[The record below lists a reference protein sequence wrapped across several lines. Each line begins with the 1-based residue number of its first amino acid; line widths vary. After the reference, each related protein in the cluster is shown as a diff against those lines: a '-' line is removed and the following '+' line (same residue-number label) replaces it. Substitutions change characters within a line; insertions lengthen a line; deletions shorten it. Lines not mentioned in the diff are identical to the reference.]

1 MPNLVRLTS
10 GTLIGRVE
18 ELQAALAALRDLPE
32 GRPGVV
38 VVRGPAGI
46 GKTRF
51 VTTLADRLRVDG
63 VRVMVGACL
72 DLGVGAPP
80 YSALIGAFRSVDP
93 PAVQVLDALTGAV
106 DMRRSRLF
114 ELLRSTTTA
123 LARRRLTVLMV
134 EDLHWSDRIT
144 RDALL
149 YLTTMAREGRWALV
163 VTFRDDEVAARPAVR
178 EFLEVLDHDALVY
191 VTLDALSAQEV
202 AAQIA
207 GIADAPPSPEYARRI
222 HRRSGG
228 IPLLVEEVLAAEATG
243 AAGVPDHLRDL
254 FLTRVGRLGAQ
265 AARAVDVVAVVGD
278 RCGERLVASVL
289 GLDRAKVAAAL
300 DQAVAAD
307 VLIADGRGYWMR
319 HELLREVVYGAVPSA
334 RRRQLHRRIAATLAA
349 APHPDAASLAHH
361 WYQAD
366 EPAESA
372 LANLDAAILAE
383 RVHAPGEVHT
393 YLERVLEH
401 FDALPAERAAAVGGR
416 AGLLARAAEAA
427 YLSAAFERA
436 VALAEEC
443 LEAVE
448 EPSEGAVRWERL
460 ARYRW
465 VSRDGAGAQQA
476 YQRSVAVLHDDTP
489 ARVRA
494 RVLSGY
500 GWYLAMAS
508 RTDDARGWSE
518 RALAAAD
525 TSGDPLERCRALL
538 TWGSARAEE
547 ARGLAALWAA
557 RELAVACDA
566 GDELARAHA
575 ALDLALRR
583 QGRTAER
590 EQVLRDG
597 LGYVAAHGLGKTY
610 APMMMYLLAELLLD
624 VGRWD
629 EADEILEGVAARG
642 VSGVPAMFTHAYRA
656 RLAATRGRWSTAA
669 ACADRVAALS
679 EGLPQQPIPRSIA
692 LCARAESCL
701 WSGDVEEAMA
711 DADQAGAITS
721 DPMWKV
727 EAMTIHTRAAA
738 DLAERARVH
747 GRPVAALPTGTEGDA
762 GGVLS
767 MRHPRIRACRAT
779 MLAELSRGN
788 GRRDP
793 RPWRDAVAAWD
804 DAGDPYHAA
813 YCRWRLAHALLA
825 TRAGRRE
832 AARELDAAQQTAA
845 RLQARPLLEAVER
858 LAAAA
863 RIRLGGEREGTKRR
877 PTGPVA
883 VAAELGLT
891 HRELEIVPLLVAGR
905 TNAEIAQALVI
916 SPRTVGVHVS
926 RILMKLG
933 ATRRTEAADIARRR
947 GLVSG

>member
-1 MPNLVRLTS
+1 MPKLVRLTS

-51 VTTLADRLRVDG
+51 VTTLADRLRADG

-80 YSALIGAFRSVDP
+80 YSALVGAFRSVDP
-93 PAVQVLDALTGAV
+93 PAVQVLDALTGVV

-114 ELLRSTTTA
+114 ELLRSTTAA
-123 LARRRLTVLMV
+123 LARRRLTVLVV
-134 EDLHWSDRIT
+134 EDVHWSDRIT

-191 VTLDALSAQEV
+191 VTLDALSPREM

-207 GIADAPPSPEYARRI
+207 GIADAPPSPEYAERV

-228 IPLLVEEVLAAEATG
+228 IPLLVEEVLAAEAAG

-254 FLTRVGRLGAQ
+254 FLTRVGRLGVQ

-289 GLDRAKVAAAL
+289 GLDRARVAAAL

-307 VLIADGRGYWMR
+307 VLIADGRGYRMR
-319 HELLREVVYGAVPSA
+319 HELLREVVYDAVPPA
-334 RRRQLHRRIAATLAA
+334 RRRQLHRRIAATLAS

-366 EPAESA
+366 EPAQA
-372 LANLDAAILAE
+372 VLANLDAAILAE
-383 RVHAPGEVHT
+383 RVHAPGEVHI
-393 YLERVLEH
+393 YLQRVLEH
-401 FDALPAERAAAVGGR
+401 FDALPADRAAAVGGR
-416 AGLLARAAEAA
+416 AALLARAAEAA
-427 YLSAAFERA
+427 YLSGAFERA

-443 LEAVE
+443 LEAVD
-448 EPSEGAVRWERL
+448 EPSEGAVRWERP

-476 YQRSVAVLHDDTP
+476 YQRSVAVLLDDAP

-500 GWYLAMAS
+500 AWYLAVAIQ
-508 RTDDARGWSE
+508 TGDARGWSE
-518 RALAAAD
+518 RALEAAD
-525 TSGDPLERCRALL
+525 ASSDPLERCRALL
-538 TWGSARAEE
+538 AWGSARAEE

-557 RELAVACDA
+557 RDLAVACDA

-583 QGRTAER
+583 QGRTADR

-610 APMMMYLLAELLLD
+610 APMMTYLLAELLLD

-629 EADEILEGVAARG
+629 EADEILEEVAARG
-642 VSGVPAMFTHAYRA
+642 SAVCLPSSRTPTGPDSRPCVAVGPRRQHAPTAWRRCQRGCRSSRSRVRSPCARAPSRACGPARSKRRWCTPSRPASSQATRCGRWRLGRSTRAPLPTWLSAPARTASRSRPCRRAPKVMRAACSPCVTRGSARAVPPCWRSCREGTAG
-656 RLAATRGRWSTAA
+656 ATRGRGVMPWLPGTTRATPTMPRTAAGDWRTRCWRQERADRRPHVNSTRRSGPRRGCKLGLSWRRSSAWRLPRGSVSTAN
-669 ACADRVAALS
+669 V
-679 EGLPQQPIPRSIA
+679 
-692 LCARAESCL
+692 
-701 WSGDVEEAMA
+701 
-711 DADQAGAITS
+711 
-721 DPMWKV
+721 
-727 EAMTIHTRAAA
+727 
-738 DLAERARVH
+738 RARSADSP
-747 GRPVAALPTGTEGDA
+747 G
-762 GGVLS
+762 
-767 MRHPRIRACRAT
+767 
-779 MLAELSRGN
+779 
-788 GRRDP
+788 
-793 RPWRDAVAAWD
+793 
-804 DAGDPYHAA
+804 
-813 YCRWRLAHALLA
+813 RWRSLRSSA
-825 TRAGRRE
+825 
-832 AARELDAAQQTAA
+832 
-845 RLQARPLLEAVER
+845 
-858 LAAAA
+858 
-863 RIRLGGEREGTKRR
+863 
-877 PTGPVA
+877 
-883 VAAELGLT
+883 
-891 HRELEIVPLLVAGR
+891 
-905 TNAEIAQALVI
+905 
-916 SPRTVGVHVS
+916 
-926 RILMKLG
+926 
-933 ATRRTEAADIARRR
+933 
-947 GLVSG
+947 

>member
-1 MPNLVRLTS
+1 
-10 GTLIGRVE
+10 
-18 ELQAALAALRDLPE
+18 
-32 GRPGVV
+32 
-38 VVRGPAGI
+38 
-46 GKTRF
+46 
-51 VTTLADRLRVDG
+51 
-63 VRVMVGACL
+63 MVGACL

-207 GIADAPPSPEYARRI
+207 GIADAPPSPEYARRV

-349 APHPDAASLAHH
+349 ASHPDAASLAHH

-366 EPAESA
+366 EPAEAA
-372 LANLDAAILAE
+372 LANFDAAILAE

-460 ARYRW
+460 ARLPVGQPGR
-465 VSRDGAGAQQA
+465 RRGATGLPAIGGGAARRHTREGAGAGCCPA
-476 YQRSVAVLHDDTP
+476 TAGIWRWRAEPMTRGVGRSGRWRWRTP
-489 ARVRA
+489 AATRWNGAGRCSPGA
-494 RVLSGY
+494 LHAPR
-500 GWYLAMAS
+500 
-508 RTDDARGWSE
+508 RRG
-518 RALAAAD
+518 A
-525 TSGDPLERCRALL
+525 G
-538 TWGSARAEE
+538 GVV
-547 ARGLAALWAA
+547 GA

-583 QGRTAER
+583 QGP
-590 EQVLRDG
+590 QG
-597 LGYVAAHGLGKTY
+597 
-610 APMMMYLLAELLLD
+610 PPELLDAQSQPYSPPL
-624 VGRWD
+624 
-629 EADEILEGVAARG
+629 
-642 VSGVPAMFTHAYRA
+642 P
-656 RLAATRGRWSTAA
+656 LAA
-669 ACADRVAALS
+669 
-679 EGLPQQPIPRSIA
+679 I
-692 LCARAESCL
+692 
-701 WSGDVEEAMA
+701 VEE
-711 DADQAGAITS
+711 S
-721 DPMWKV
+721 
-727 EAMTIHTRAAA
+727 
-738 DLAERARVH
+738 
-747 GRPVAALPTGTEGDA
+747 
-762 GGVLS
+762 
-767 MRHPRIRACRAT
+767 
-779 MLAELSRGN
+779 
-788 GRRDP
+788 
-793 RPWRDAVAAWD
+793 
-804 DAGDPYHAA
+804 
-813 YCRWRLAHALLA
+813 
-825 TRAGRRE
+825 
-832 AARELDAAQQTAA
+832 QT
-845 RLQARPLLEAVER
+845 
-858 LAAAA
+858 
-863 RIRLGGEREGTKRR
+863 
-877 PTGPVA
+877 
-883 VAAELGLT
+883 
-891 HRELEIVPLLVAGR
+891 
-905 TNAEIAQALVI
+905 
-916 SPRTVGVHVS
+916 
-926 RILMKLG
+926 
-933 ATRRTEAADIARRR
+933 
-947 GLVSG
+947 